1 MTPLDSDIC
10 IIGGGSGGL
19 SVAAGAVQ
27 MGAKV
32 VLFEGRKMG
41 GDCLNYGCVP
51 SKALIAA
58 AKMAHHDPRHEKMG
72 VRAEKSVN
80 MAQVKAHIDDVIAGI
95 APHDS
100 VERFTNL
107 GVKVIEADA
116 QFVSARVIEGGGYRV
131 KAKFVVIATG
141 SVPFVPPVPGLD
153 KVPHYTNETIFT
165 LEDVPEHLLVMGGG
179 PIGIE
184 MAQSF
189 RRLGAQV
196 TVLEAAKILNRD
208 DPELVEILRRRLI
221 DEGLN
226 LREGMAASAVKKDGD
241 GIAVTLSPLGDNAK
255 NKEEIIKGSH
265 LLVAVGRRPQ
275 LAHLGLEKAGI
286 KFTPGGIE
294 TDRRLRTSARRVF
307 AIGDVA
313 GRQQFTHIAGYHA
326 GIVIRNMLFG
336 LPARVDDS
344 TVPWVTYTDPELAHV
359 GMTMEMAEAAGL
371 APIRLT
377 ASLAD
382 NDRARAERRTEGM
395 VVAII
400 TKKGRILG
408 ASILAPHAGEMIGA
422 WSIAISTKANIKT
435 MAGFIAPYPTYG
447 EASKRAAGAFFTP
460 KLFSD
465 RVRRVV
471 RFLLKWR

>member
-1 MTPLDSDIC
+1 
-10 IIGGGSGGL
+10 
-19 SVAAGAVQ
+19 
-27 MGAKV
+27 
-32 VLFEGRKMG
+32 
-41 GDCLNYGCVP
+41 
-51 SKALIAA
+51 
-58 AKMAHHDPRHEKMG
+58 
-72 VRAEKSVN
+72 
-80 MAQVKAHIDDVIAGI
+80 
-95 APHDS
+95 
-100 VERFTNL
+100 
-107 GVKVIEADA
+107 
-116 QFVSARVIEGGGYRV
+116 
-131 KAKFVVIATG
+131 
-141 SVPFVPPVPGLD
+141 
-153 KVPHYTNETIFT
+153 
-165 LEDVPEHLLVMGGG
+165 
-179 PIGIE
+179 

-208 DPELVEILRRRLI
+208 DPELVDILRRRLI
-221 DEGLN
+221 DEGLD

-241 GIAVTLSPLGDNAK
+241 GIAVTLSPLGDNAE
-255 NKEEIIKGSH
+255 NAPKEEIIKGSH

-359 GMTMEMAEAAGL
+359 GMTMEMAESAGL

-408 ASILAPHAGEMIGA
+408 QASSPRMRE
-422 WSIAISTKANIKT
+422 
-435 MAGFIAPYPTYG
+435 
-447 EASKRAAGAFFTP
+447 R
-460 KLFSD
+460 
-465 RVRRVV
+465 
-471 RFLLKWR
+471 